1 MLKYLHSYIAYQIIC
16 ATCFELLQFEK
27 YLQKEGLHR
36 DLITNISIKIE
47 NLFEY
52 EECSLII
59 KENVT
64 KDTYIYMEE
73 AKAIK
78 GFHFWPHIPND
89 IEKPSSVSKD

>member
-1 MLKYLHSYIAYQIIC
+1 MKC
-16 ATCFELLQFEK
+16 CKKKK

-52 EECSLII
+52 EEYSLVI